1 MKIGFIGAGK
11 AGFSLG
17 KFLTERGIEITGY
30 YNHHPESAAEAAQFT
45 GTRAYD
51 SKDQLVADSDMLFL
65 TVPDRAILP
74 VWEEIKSLG
83 IQNKIICHI
92 SGAHSSELFSGIKEL
107 GAFGYSIHPLFAFH
121 DRYTSYKGLSGTFFT
136 IEGDPARLD
145 QIKQLLECMGNRYAV
160 IKTDSKTKYHAAA
173 AIVSNLYVGLSAF
186 GLGLLQECGF
196 SAGEAQEALAP
207 LIRNN
212 AENIASAGPVNAL
225 TGPIERNDTETV
237 LAHLSCMSKE
247 QAEVYRVLSKEVV
260 KVAKAKNPDRDYSTM
275 EEILK

>member
-11 AGFSLG
+11 AGFSIG
-17 KFLTERGIEITGY
+17 KYLTERGITLSGY
-30 YNHHPESAAEAAQFT
+30 YNHHPESAKEAADFT
-45 GTRAYD
+45 GSYAYD

-74 VWEEIKSLG
+74 VWEEIKSPG
-83 IQNKIICHI
+83 IQNKIICHF
-92 SGAHSSELFSGIKEL
+92 SGVHSSEIFSGIRDL

-121 DRYTSYKGLSGTFFT
+121 DRYTSYKGLSETFFT

-145 QIKQLLECMGNRYAV
+145 QIRALFAQTGNRFAV
-160 IKTDSKTKYHAAA
+160 INADCKMRYHAAA
-173 AIVSNLYVGLSAF
+173 AIVSNLTVGLAAM
-186 GLGLLQECGF
+186 GIGLLEECGF
-196 SAGEAQEALAP
+196 RADDAQEALAP

-212 AENIASAGPVNAL
+212 AANIAQAGPVAAL

-237 LAHLSCMSKE
+237 RAHLSCLNEAQQK
-247 QAEVYRVLSKEVV
+247 VYRSVSGEVL
-260 KVAKAKNPDRDYSTM
+260 KVARQKNPGRDYHEM

>member
-17 KFLTERGIEITGY
+17 KYLTERGIEITGY
-30 YNHHPESAAEAAQFT
+30 YNHHPESANEAALFT

-51 SKDQLVADSDMLFL
+51 SKDQLMADSDMLFL

-92 SGAHSSELFSGIKEL
+92 SGAHSSELFSGIREL

-121 DRYTSYKGLSGTFFT
+121 DRYTAYKGLSGTFFT

-145 QIKQLLECMGNRYAV
+145 QVKSLLNCMGNRYAV

-173 AIVSNLYVGLSAF
+173 AVVSNLYVGLSAM
-186 GLGLLQECGF
+186 GLEMLQECGF
-196 SAGEAQEALAP
+196 SPEEAQEALAP

-212 AENIASAGPVNAL
+212 AENIASAGPVQAL
-225 TGPIERNDTETV
+225 TGPIERNDTGTV
-237 LAHLSCMSKE
+237 QDHLACMSEAQKK
-247 QAEVYRVLSKEVV
+247 VYRVLSEEDVKE
-260 KVAKAKNPDRDYSTM
+260 AKAKNPDRDYTKM